1 MAKDYQAMAKDIV
14 EKVGGL
20 SNITSATHCMTRL
33 RLTLKDESAANDTA
47 VEAIAGVKS
56 VIKQGGQYQ
65 VVIGQDVNSV
75 YAEVAK
81 LGDLGGDAAPAENQG
96 IVNTVLGYIAGCMT
110 PLFSGMLGAGMIK
123 VILVLLTSFAGL
135 SEESSTYIIL
145 NAVGDGFFVFLPI
158 LLGYSI
164 AQRLKGSAVLYMT
177 VGAFLV
183 YPDLVAYFGNAEAL
197 ESSLFGMP
205 AATLFGIPV
214 IATTYTSSVLPMLL
228 MGPVMKWAE
237 DFSDRVSPVVLKAFM
252 KPMLFLIISAPIALV
267 LLGPLGG
274 LIGNWLAAGVSWLL
288 AKSSW
293 LTIAVL
299 AGLMPFIVMTG
310 MHWALIPLALNSFA
324 TTGVE
329 PFLITTMFA
338 ANIAQGGAA
347 FGVALKTKN
356 GDLRSEG
363 IASGISATIA
373 GVTEPAMYGI
383 NLRFVKPM
391 IAVVIAATT
400 TGLLL
405 GIFNMQA
412 YAMGGSP
419 SFFSIPTLINPDD
432 STKTLLIA
440 TVAGLLSLALSFA
453 ITLVLYKDDAETA
466 GDAPA
471 TGTAAP
477 LDLAAPMTGQ
487 VVAIEDVP
495 DAVFASGALGAGVAI
510 IPADGKVVAP
520 ADATVSALMQ
530 PSKHAIGLTLADESE
545 LLIHVGLDTV
555 QLDGSAFEYHVSEG
569 QAVKAGDLLMTADLD
584 AIKAAGKQIHTP
596 VLVPNPGPHAD
607 VALPAAG
614 PVTAG
619 QPFITLA

>member
-81 LGDLGGDAAPAENQG
+81 LGDLGGDAAPAEKQG

-569 QAVKAGDLLMTADLD
+569 QAVKAGDLLMTANLD

>member
-453 ITLVLYKDDAETA
+453 DRKS
-466 GDAPA
+466 
-471 TGTAAP
+471 
-477 LDLAAPMTGQ
+477 
-487 VVAIEDVP
+487 VV
-495 DAVFASGALGAGVAI
+495 
-510 IPADGKVVAP
+510 
-520 ADATVSALMQ
+520 
-530 PSKHAIGLTLADESE
+530 
-545 LLIHVGLDTV
+545 
-555 QLDGSAFEYHVSEG
+555 
-569 QAVKAGDLLMTADLD
+569 
-584 AIKAAGKQIHTP
+584 
-596 VLVPNPGPHAD
+596 
-607 VALPAAG
+607 
-614 PVTAG
+614 
-619 QPFITLA
+619 